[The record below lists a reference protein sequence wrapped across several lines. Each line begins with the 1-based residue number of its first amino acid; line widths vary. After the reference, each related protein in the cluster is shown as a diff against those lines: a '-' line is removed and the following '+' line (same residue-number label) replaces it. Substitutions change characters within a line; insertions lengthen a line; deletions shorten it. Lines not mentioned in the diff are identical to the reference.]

1 MHYPLHES
9 VDKQHNLV
17 SIFYY
22 FVINIL
28 VNYDYYS

>member
-17 SIFYY
+17 NIFYY
-22 FVINIL
+22 FVIDIFIS
-28 VNYDYYS
+28 YDY